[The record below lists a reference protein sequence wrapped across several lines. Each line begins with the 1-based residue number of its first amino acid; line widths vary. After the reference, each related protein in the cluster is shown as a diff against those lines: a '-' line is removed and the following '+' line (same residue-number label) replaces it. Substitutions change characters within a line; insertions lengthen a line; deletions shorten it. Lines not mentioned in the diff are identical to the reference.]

1 MIRFL
6 IARLGR
12 ALITLIL
19 IVTFAFVVLRLSGD
33 PAERFF
39 DPNET
44 PKEVI
49 DAFRT
54 QWGLDRPIWEQY
66 LAYGRNVLRGDLGGS
81 IRENRPAVE
90 AVWDKVPSTLAIMV
104 PALILKLVMG
114 LAAGVAAALYR
125 NSWLDR
131 AIMGISVL
139 GFTVPSFVLA
149 LILALIFAVQL
160 KWLPSGGSTTFAH
173 MILPIA
179 TLSIAGAAVIARYTR
194 SAMLD
199 ILGQPFVRAAQAKG
213 VPWPAVVIRHVLP
226 NAAVPVV
233 TIVGFMV
240 GALVSGAVVVESVFS
255 WPGVGNLL
263 VTSVRDRDLAVVQVI
278 LLLIGFTMVA
288 ANVAVDLL
296 YGLIDP
302 RIREERER
310 T

>member
-1 MIRFL
+1 
-6 IARLGR
+6 
-12 ALITLIL
+12 
-19 IVTFAFVVLRLSGD
+19 
-33 PAERFF
+33 
-39 DPNET
+39 
-44 PKEVI
+44 
-49 DAFRT
+49 
-54 QWGLDRPIWEQY
+54 
-66 LAYGRNVLRGDLGGS
+66 
-81 IRENRPAVE
+81 
-90 AVWDKVPSTLAIMV
+90 MV
-104 PALILKLVMG
+104 PALILKLVLG
-114 LAAGVAAALYR
+114 LVAGVTAALYR

-131 AIMGISVL
+131 TIMGISVL

-160 KWLPSGGSTTFAH
+160 RWLPSGGSTSFAH

-194 SAMLD
+194 SAMLEV
-199 ILGQPFVRAAQAKG
+199 LGQPFVRAAQAKG
-213 VPWPAVVIRHVLP
+213 VPWPVVVIRHVLP

-240 GALVSGAVVVESVFS
+240 GSLVSGAVVVETVFS

-263 VTSVRDRDLAVVQVI
+263 VTSVRERDLAVVQVI

-288 ANVAVDLL
+288 ANVAVDVL
-296 YGLIDP
+296 YGFIDP